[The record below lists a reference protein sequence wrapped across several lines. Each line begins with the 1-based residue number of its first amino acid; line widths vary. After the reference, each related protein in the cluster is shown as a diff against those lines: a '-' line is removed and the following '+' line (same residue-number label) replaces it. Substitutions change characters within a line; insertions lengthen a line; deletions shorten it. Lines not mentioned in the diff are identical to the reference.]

1 MVELRSHMSNS
12 RFMVAGAAAVCCV
25 LWVPPDAVAAQ
36 SPTLAE
42 LALKEQERR
51 KALKG
56 TGRLLTEQDLPA
68 TTAAP
73 GFPSAAA
80 VAKPGPAREAAPLP
94 ASEVRDESWWR
105 ERIAQARES
114 VRRHDIVAE
123 ALQTRINALTSDF
136 ARRDDPYQRARIAD
150 DRQKAVAELDRV
162 RSEGAM
168 HRKKIAEIEEEAR
181 RAGVPPGWLR

>member
-1 MVELRSHMSNS
+1 MRGS
-12 RFMVAGAAAVCCV
+12 RFMVAAAAVGCV
-25 LWVPPDAVAAQ
+25 LWVAPDAVAAQ

-68 TTAAP
+68 ATAAP
-73 GFPSAAA
+73 GSPPTAAA
-80 VAKPGPAREAAPLP
+80 AKPGPSREAAPLP

-105 ERIAQARES
+105 ERIVQVRDS
-114 VRRHDIVAE
+114 VRRHDIIAE

-136 ARRDDPYQRARIAD
+136 AGRDDPYQRARIAD
-150 DRQKAVAELDRV
+150 DRQKAIAELDRV